1 MAGLYDY
8 GFPSDQALIQQALG
22 LARAGVPTRRG
33 IRREYGR
40 AIGDVSGFTKALIGL
55 LRQDDIGGAYTKPLA
70 EEQSARAAA
79 AARLGAL
86 GPEYAGADI
95 AAGAA
100 GESGLSLLRAN
111 QGAASAYGRKQPGI
125 AGARGALGILGL
137 VNARTDALS
146 KRREDIGSNFA
157 QALQQA
163 RSAALQQASTN
174 ADIDQRQQSLDLD
187 ALAAAAQLQGKG
199 GEKKSLWHSTRADV
213 FDQAEALAEKMVT
226 VSGNYGEKSS
236 KPAYTFS
243 KAYRRLWRRYGTDLV
258 DQGFSRTRVRK
269 MLRDALRS
277 AGFKPPRKPTS
288 PSGVAEGIGGLFS
301 C

>member
-1 MAGLYDY
+1 MPGLYDY
-8 GFPSDQALIQQALG
+8 GYPSDQALIQQALG

-40 AIGDVSGFTKALIGL
+40 AINDVSGFTKALIGL
-55 LRQDDIGGAYTKPLA
+55 LRQDDIGGAYTQPLA
-70 EEQSARAAA
+70 QEQAARAAA
-79 AARLGAL
+79 AARLGSL

-137 VNARTDALS
+137 VNARTDALN

-157 QALQQA
+157 QTLQQA
-163 RSAALQQASTN
+163 RAAALQQASAN

-187 ALAAAAQLQGKG
+187 ALAAAAQLGGKSR
-199 GEKKSLWHSTRADV
+199 EKKSLWHSTRADV
-213 FDQAEALAEKMVT
+213 FDVAETLFEGKKVK
-226 VSGNYGEKSS
+226 GQYGESQTVRPSFRRAYS
-236 KPAYTFS
+236 K
-243 KAYRRLWRRYGTDLV
+243 LWRRYGTELV
-258 DQGFSRTRVRK
+258 DQGHSRAKVRR
-269 MLRDALRS
+269 MLRQALFA
-277 AGFKPPRKPTS
+277 AGYPKPRKPTS

-301 C
+301 G